1 MKPGRPTATIAGFE
15 QAALASVAER
25 SVAKTADWRR
35 LGSTIMTHF
44 WFKCFGT
51 LGFMASFFAG
61 YFYLLN
67 HPAYPVRVMP
77 VTLLDRLI
85 GFEPLA
91 LPVYFSVWVYICLPQ
106 TLMLTR
112 REVISSGAW
121 MGALCLTGLSIFRFW
136 PNAVPPADIRWD
148 LYPGMG
154 FLKGVDAAGNA
165 CPSLHVAASVY
176 AAFRLN
182 WQLPAL
188 GLPRGARWANAIWC
202 VAIAYSTMATKQH
215 VAVDVAAG
223 AALGA
228 VFALLS
234 RLEMR
239 RPLGA

>member
-1 MKPGRPTATIAGFE
+1 MAGFD
-15 QAALASVAER
+15 
-25 SVAKTADWRR
+25 KTALQGVVDPSDWRR
-35 LGSTIMTHF
+35 LGWTIMTHF

-51 LGFMASFFAG
+51 LGFTASFFAG

-106 TLMLTR
+106 MLMLTR

-148 LYPGMG
+148 LYPGVG

-188 GLPRGARWANAIWC
+188 GLPPWARWANAIWC

>member
-1 MKPGRPTATIAGFE
+1 MRPAATMAGFD
-15 QAALASVAER
+15 
-25 SVAKTADWRR
+25 KTALQGVVDTSDWRR
-35 LGSTIMTHF
+35 LGWTIMTHF

-51 LGFMASFFAG
+51 FGFLASFFAA

-67 HPAYPVRVMP
+67 HPAYPVHVIP
-77 VTLLDRLI
+77 VTLVDRLI

-91 LPVYFSVWVYICLPQ
+91 LPVYFSAWVYVTLPQ
-106 TLMLTR
+106 MLVPTR
-112 REVISSGAW
+112 REVIVSGAW
-121 MGALCLTGLSIFRFW
+121 MGALCLTGLAIFRFW
-136 PNAVPPADIRWD
+136 PNAVPPSDIRWE

-154 FLKGVDAAGNA
+154 FLKGVDATGNA

-188 GLPRGARWANAIWC
+188 GLPRSANWANAIWC

-215 VAVDVAAG
+215 VAVDVVAG

-228 VFALLS
+228 VFALLA
-234 RLEMR
+234 RLEML
-239 RPLGA
+239 RPHGA